1 MRMAY
6 TGCTAITAILKGVV
20 CGGWFWVLLAGC
32 AAPSTSVGPARPP
45 ESASPSGPM
54 PAADS
59 SRTSQRGH
67 ASYYSDRL
75 AGRATASG
83 EPYAPRELTAAH
95 RSLPFGAV
103 VDVIR
108 DDGRRVQVRINDRG
122 PFTKNRIIDVS
133 RRAAEMLG
141 MIREGTAE
149 VLLQVV
155 SLPPPSKKK
164 KRRR

>member
-1 MRMAY
+1 
-6 TGCTAITAILKGVV
+6 
-20 CGGWFWVLLAGC
+20 
-32 AAPSTSVGPARPP
+32 
-45 ESASPSGPM
+45 M